1 MLGCVPK
8 NKEYINLIDLIPQN
22 TSLVAQINDS
32 ISLKNSKVLSKLFSL
47 NSKLKNTILNI
58 IPKKALQHKCCLLYT
73 SPSPRD

>member
-32 ISLKNSKVLSKLFSL
+32 ISLKTSKVLSKLFSL
-47 NSKLKNTILNI
+47 NSKLKLSLIHI
-58 IPKKALQHKCCLLYT
+58 
-73 SPSPRD
+73 